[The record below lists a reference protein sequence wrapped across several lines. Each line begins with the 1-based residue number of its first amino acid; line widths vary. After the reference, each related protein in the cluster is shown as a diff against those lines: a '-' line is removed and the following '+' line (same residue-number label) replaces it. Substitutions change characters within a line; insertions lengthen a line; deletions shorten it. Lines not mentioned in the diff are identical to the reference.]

1 MNTKTIE
8 EKKKLKKEYNKKYYR
23 ESQIYKRRTW
33 SIREDNMVLAHD
45 MPDKEL
51 STLIKRSVGNIQR
64 RRSVLKKSMRM
75 A

>member
-1 MNTKTIE
+1 
-8 EKKKLKKEYNKKYYR
+8 
-23 ESQIYKRRTW
+23 
-33 SIREDNMVLAHD
+33 MVLAHD

-51 STLIKRSVGNIQR
+51 SSLIKRSVGNIQR